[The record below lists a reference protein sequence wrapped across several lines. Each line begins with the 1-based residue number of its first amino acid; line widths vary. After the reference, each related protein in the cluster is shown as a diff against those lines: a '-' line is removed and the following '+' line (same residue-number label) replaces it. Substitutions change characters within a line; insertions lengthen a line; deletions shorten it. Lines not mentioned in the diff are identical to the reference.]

1 MPLNAEGRRLPRA
14 RVAMICRRAAFAVVL
29 GVAVALDGAP
39 DASNSNQRCVDFQS
53 PTKIIRMNET
63 RSDLTMLHWDA
74 AAAAVASNA
83 TLFANHDRVKE
94 RPLKSG
100 GAFLTPRA
108 VGARVVTEGNKKR
121 F

>member
-1 MPLNAEGRRLPRA
+1 
-14 RVAMICRRAAFAVVL
+14 
-29 GVAVALDGAP
+29 
-39 DASNSNQRCVDFQS
+39 
-53 PTKIIRMNET
+53 
-63 RSDLTMLHWDA
+63 MLHWDA

-108 VGARVVTEGNKKR
+108 VAARVVTEGNKKR